1 MSLDAALSYRRS
13 GWVPVP
19 TFEIRAREGR
29 PVCSCAAGAACQSPG
44 KHPRVRWADL
54 DLPDE
59 AQIAAWWRRW
69 PGAGV
74 ALRTGGAT
82 GLVVLDVDPDH
93 GGDASLEAL
102 TRAEGDLPATLAVVT
117 GGGGR
122 HFYFSAPDAHLRNDA
137 GRVLGPGLDIRAD
150 GGIVI
155 APPTRHVSGRRYE
168 WTEGPLTPLP
178 AWMATRLQ
186 RPDRDEPTPIPAVTE
201 LRGGATR
208 YGTAALAEETLAVA
222 RAAEG
227 SRNHTLN
234 RAAFCI
240 GQLVAGGEVA
250 VDDAVGH
257 LLSAAIGV
265 GLPEGEAR
273 ATIESGMT
281 SGRQI
286 PRRAQFRSTDPPER
300 HNRTPDRNRS
310 RGAQGLSR

>member
-1 MSLDAALSYRRS
+1 MSLDAALSYHRS
-13 GWVPVP
+13 GWVPLP
-19 TFEIRAREGR
+19 TFEVRAREGR
-29 PVCSCAAGAACQSPG
+29 PVCSCAAGGVCQSPG
-44 KHPRVRWADL
+44 KHPRVRWANL
-54 DLPDE
+54 DLPDQ

-74 ALRTGGAT
+74 ALRTGGAA

-102 TRAEGDLPATLAVVT
+102 TRAAGDLPATLAVAT

-122 HFYFSAPDAHLRNDA
+122 HFYFSAPGAHLSNDA
-137 GRVLGPGLDIRAD
+137 GRVLGPGLDVRAD

-155 APPTRHVSGRRYE
+155 APPTRHVSGRRYQ
-168 WTEGPLTPLP
+168 WTDGPLAPLP
-178 AWMATRLQ
+178 AWLAGRLR
-186 RPDRDEPTPIPAVTE
+186 RPVRDVPAPAPAVPE

-250 VDDAVGH
+250 VDDAVDH

-273 ATIESGMT
+273 ATIASGLAA
-281 SGRQI
+281 GRQS
-286 PRRAQFRSTDPPER
+286 PRHPSVRPGDLPQRRDRRPER
-300 HNRTPDRNRS
+300 Y
-310 RGAQGLSR
+310 RGREAQGLGR